1 MIGLSFTVTNI
12 DTVIQIYDQIQIIRY
27 DLSTINPPE
36 TPIGD
41 PSVLIGWAVVSG
53 TVDFP
58 VPIDL
63 VAGQTFYQSYDPV
76 GESTDWFSSRYYDS
90 ITGSYSAWSAPI
102 VGGEGDIYYDPVYDS
117 EMNYTAEEL
126 AIIKRIRIYI
136 GDPLGLRREFGEE
149 ALGSIHPDGKT
160 FQLAEKGWPVYITMG
175 GKSFT
180 DKFNPSVNGYK
191 YLKFQEIIDTICT
204 GCATIENVC
213 GDEVVK
219 QFKQGVDIWYYVF
232 RNSDRQIMDAYDSC
246 PPPLGLTITTATT
259 QAFMLQTAIDLL
271 TKELIEDATEDGAKV
286 VDEGSSYDPSSGL
299 KTRKEILDD
308 LKKQLKDL
316 TKVLMFGGLQ
326 GVLID

>member
-12 DTVIQIYDQIQIIRY
+12 ETVIQIYDQIQVIRY

-41 PSVLIGWAVVSG
+41 PSVLLGWSVVSG
-53 TVDFP
+53 TIDFP

-63 VAGQTFYQSYDPV
+63 VVGQTFYQSYDPV
-76 GESTDWFSSRYYDS
+76 GEATDWFSSRYYDS
-90 ITGSYSAWSAPI
+90 ITGSYSAWSEPI
-102 VGGEGDIYYDPVYDS
+102 IGGEGDIYYDPVYAS
-117 EMNYTAEEL
+117 EMTYTTEEL

>member
-12 DTVIQIYDQIQIIRY
+12 ETVIQIYDQIQVIRY

-41 PSVLIGWAVVSG
+41 PSVLLGWSVVSG
-53 TVDFP
+53 TIDFP

-63 VAGQTFYQSYDPV
+63 VVGQTFYQSYDPV
-76 GESTDWFSSRYYDS
+76 GEATDWFSSRYYDS
-90 ITGSYSAWSAPI
+90 ITGSYSAWSEPI
-102 VGGEGDIYYDPVYDS
+102 IGGEGDIYYDPVYDS
-117 EMNYTAEEL
+117 EMTYTTEEL

-219 QFKQGVDIWYYVF
+219 QFKQGVDIWYYTF

-246 PPPLGLTITTATT
+246 PPPLGLTTTTATT